1 MMAAPQPNKGDVSAH
16 LMALFPPTFVHPY
29 PDARI
34 EIAYGFPETGPNR
47 SQMFSAFDLDGA
59 ADFAVARNS
68 EGNNIYVGAAL
79 RQGDVAPFGR
89 GKDEDFLAASHAWI
103 DLDSVGAVERAQ
115 DLMNELQLQ
124 FSMVIRTGAIPHNR
138 AHVYVKI
145 DGGEADGERLRQIN
159 IALEKQFGGDHVAN
173 PSRVLRLAGTISYPN
188 RAKRERGYSTELVT
202 LRAAEQPFSYAPEQ
216 LFAALRLSEPDKLVP
231 QHISRVLKL
240 RRTDDDLERLLQASC
255 VPGQWH
261 NSIRDAVASMIGRG
275 WEDAAIRLSCAEYCT
290 GGASD
295 PDLDLLING
304 GRRKWDKPNIEGAA
318 ERDFCSMADLNRLN
332 KEHAVLPIG
341 GRTRVVTFGEM
352 DEFPGRETIVMTQT
366 IADFKSLKNKYRH
379 VWRDEEGELNNVRLG
394 NYWIGHPQRR
404 QYDGGMAFMPR
415 HDGDVGNRA
424 EPMARIWGECGQA
437 GRQERSAGCQKF
449 LDFMRASSVMVT
461 RRTSIIC

>member
-1 MMAAPQPNKGDVSAH
+1 M
-16 LMALFPPTFVHPY
+16 
-29 PDARI
+29 
-34 EIAYGFPETGPNR
+34 
-47 SQMFSAFDLDGA
+47 
-59 ADFAVARNS
+59 
-68 EGNNIYVGAAL
+68 
-79 RQGDVAPFGR
+79 
-89 GKDEDFLAASHAWI
+89 
-103 DLDSVGAVERAQ
+103 GAVERAQ

-124 FSMVIRTGAIPHNR
+124 FSMVIRTGAIPHSR
-138 AHVYVKI
+138 AHVFVKI

-332 KEHAVLPIG
+332 KDARGAADRRQDPRRDIRRTG
-341 GRTRVVTFGEM
+341 GISRPRNHRDDPDNRRLQVAQKQV
-352 DEFPGRETIVMTQT
+352 PPHLAGRERRT
-366 IADFKSLKNKYRH
+366 AKPSL
-379 VWRDEEGELNNVRLG
+379 
-394 NYWIGHPQRR
+394 GHLLDRT
-404 QYDGGMAFMPR
+404 
-415 HDGDVGNRA
+415 V
-424 EPMARIWGECGQA
+424 
-437 GRQERSAGCQKF
+437 RSAGSTTAAWHSCRST
-449 LDFMRASSVMVT
+449 MAMSAT
-461 RRTSIIC
+461 G